1 MNLIKHLIFYT
12 KNLFNNNNNNNNN
25 ISDSENIQRNNIIN
39 SKTINLRTPL
49 NTAKLKKYIKIILIN
64 IDISQYVIVQTKL
77 MFNKNNLPT
86 YSLGKKYYL
95 NLNKNKELNE
105 YVNYVA
111 NVYNNNPNVCLS
123 KRVTGIYLSYEQI
136 SKQSYINFKNKIK

>member
-1 MNLIKHLIFYT
+1 
-12 KNLFNNNNNNNNN
+12 
-25 ISDSENIQRNNIIN
+25 
-39 SKTINLRTPL
+39 
-49 NTAKLKKYIKIILIN
+49 
-64 IDISQYVIVQTKL
+64 